1 MLACPFLQPLGQSF
15 RITSFP
21 SKPLLTLLSFKEKAA
36 HLLAFFLFG
45 TLMPGIL
52 QTRMRAEVKKQHAF
66 SPAVWTCG
74 WLNVLT
80 CRPVVWLLNDSG
92 CLYRSSDNI
101 YSTIS

>member
-1 MLACPFLQPLGQSF
+1 M
-15 RITSFP
+15 SFP

-36 HLLAFFLFG
+36 HLLTFFLFG

-52 QTRMRAEVKKQHAF
+52 QTRMRAEMKKQCAF
-66 SPAVWTCG
+66 FPAVWTCF
-74 WLNVLT
+74 WLNELT

-92 CLYRSSDNI
+92 CLYHLSDNV